1 MPSQYFQ
8 KVNMKQMKFK
18 GEIMRDYHVIE
29 ALGKTKVV
37 IENGEVTSVG
47 EPLVD
52 YCPIFDKIDDAKHL
66 TPEFIKWNIEKRIR
80 EFGMCTPQRV
90 VRMKDFLSFGISEIL
105 RTNFELGLI
114 DCVVGVC
121 DGVGTLLMTD
131 PEIIQG
137 VGGRVSALISTTPI
151 PEVIKK
157 VGVEN
162 VVNRNTAELTPIKGL
177 KIAIEKGYKNIA
189 ITILADEII
198 KEIAEYPLP
207 KDVNVYIFVAHTT
220 NANDEEV
227 KIAFKYAD
235 VITACSSSKVRDF
248 AEKEKAYY
256 SGLKVPIFAISQKGK
271 EFLDNRLEK
280 IDKSL
285 IINDYPMN
293 KDKHPNPLI

>member
-1 MPSQYFQ
+1 MV
-8 KVNMKQMKFK
+8 K
-18 GEIMRDYHVIE
+18 DYHVIE
-29 ALGKTKVV
+29 ALGKTEVV

-90 VRMKDFLSFGISEIL
+90 VRMDDVLSFGISEIL

-121 DGVGTLLMTD
+121 EGVGTLLMTD

-162 VVNRNTAELTPIKGL
+162 VVNNETAELTPIKGL
-177 KIAIEKGYKNIA
+177 EIAIEKGYKNIA
-189 ITILADEII
+189 ITILPGNLI

-207 KDVNVYIFVAHTT
+207 QDVNVYIFVAHTT
-220 NANDEEV
+220 NASDKEV
-227 KIAFKYAD
+227 EIAFKYTD

-248 AEKEKAYY
+248 AEKEKVYY
-256 SGLKVPIFAISQKGK
+256 SGAKVPIFAISQKGR

-280 IDKSL
+280 IGKSL
-285 IINDYPMN
+285 TINDYPMN

>member
-1 MPSQYFQ
+1 
-8 KVNMKQMKFK
+8 MKQMKFK

-114 DCVVGVC
+114 DCVVSVC

-285 IINDYPMN
+285 TINDYPMN

>member
-1 MPSQYFQ
+1 M
-8 KVNMKQMKFK
+8 NMKQMKFK

-285 IINDYPMN
+285 TINDYPMN

>member
-1 MPSQYFQ
+1 
-8 KVNMKQMKFK
+8 MKQMKFK

-162 VVNRNTAELTPIKGL
+162 VVNHNTAELTPIKGL

-285 IINDYPMN
+285 TINDYPMN

>member
-1 MPSQYFQ
+1 
-8 KVNMKQMKFK
+8 MKQMKFK

-162 VVNRNTAELTPIKGL
+162 VVNRNTAELTPIKGV

-189 ITILADEII
+189 MTILADEII

>member
-1 MPSQYFQ
+1 
-8 KVNMKQMKFK
+8 MKQMKFK

>member
-1 MPSQYFQ
+1 M
-8 KVNMKQMKFK
+8 NIK
-18 GEIMRDYHVIE
+18 GENMRDYHVIE
-29 ALGKTKVV
+29 ALGKTEVV
-37 IENGEVTSVG
+37 IENGQVTSVG

-52 YCPIFDKIDDAKHL
+52 YCPIFDKIDAAKHL

-90 VRMKDFLSFGISEIL
+90 VRMDDVLSFGISEIL

-121 DGVGTLLMTD
+121 EGVGTLLMTD

-162 VVNRNTAELTPIKGL
+162 VVNNETAELTPIKGL
-177 KIAIEKGYKNIA
+177 EIAIEKGYKNIA
-189 ITILADEII
+189 ITILPGNLI

-207 KDVNVYIFVAHTT
+207 QDVNVYIFVAHTT
-220 NANDEEV
+220 NASDKEV
-227 KIAFKYAD
+227 EIAFKYTD

-248 AEKEKAYY
+248 AEKEKVYY
-256 SGLKVPIFAISQKGK
+256 SGAKVPIFAISQKGR

-280 IDKSL
+280 IGKSL
-285 IINDYPMN
+285 TINDYPMN

>member
-1 MPSQYFQ
+1 MV
-8 KVNMKQMKFK
+8 K
-18 GEIMRDYHVIE
+18 DYHVIE
-29 ALGKTKVV
+29 ALGKTEVV

-66 TPEFIKWNIEKRIR
+66 TQEFIKWNIEKRIR

-90 VRMKDFLSFGISEIL
+90 VRMDDVLSFGISEIL

-121 DGVGTLLMTD
+121 EGVGTLLMTD

-162 VVNRNTAELTPIKGL
+162 VVNNETAELTPIKGL
-177 KIAIEKGYKNIA
+177 EIAIEKGYKNIA
-189 ITILADEII
+189 ITILPGNLI

-207 KDVNVYIFVAHTT
+207 QDVNVYIFVAHTT
-220 NANDEEV
+220 NASDKEV
-227 KIAFKYAD
+227 EIAFKYAD

-248 AEKEKAYY
+248 AEKEKVYY
-256 SGLKVPIFAISQKGK
+256 SGAKVPIFAISQKGR

-280 IDKSL
+280 IGKSL
-285 IINDYPMN
+285 TINDYPMN